1 MKRIAV
7 VLSSMV
13 ASSLLWA
20 TAATAAA
27 AGPRVIVNNARFAN
41 ASRTDGVVVIGDGV
55 ITASGHG
62 FTINKRDRSA
72 DVVIDAKGGLVLPG
86 FHDSHIHMLGGG
98 LSLVR
103 AQLAGPKTL
112 AQLQK
117 VVVDYVKAHPD
128 RPWVLGRGWSYAL
141 VPTGTL
147 PTAKMLDDVVSDR
160 PIYIRA
166 YDGHT
171 GWANSKALQLA
182 GITKATKDPA
192 DGEIVRDADGNPT
205 GALKEG
211 AQDLM
216 DAAMPQPTRAE
227 KKAAL
232 LAAAQHCVALGLTA
246 VDDIVYEVD
255 AFELYSEL
263 EDEGLLPIR
272 VRISPLIEVSPDVA
286 GDLDVYAMWREK
298 LKGHRLLSFGF
309 LKGFVDGV
317 IESKTAFMTAPYHDS
332 DHEVGRPLIPPARLI
347 DLVDHAHARGF
358 QVALHSIGDGAV
370 RLSLDAFEAAAKH
383 YPKMKIRH
391 RIEHIELLH
400 VDDVKRFQKLDV
412 VASMQP
418 YHVNPFGDEPQ
429 KGPWAENLG
438 PERWPMTMPWHTIVD
453 AGGALTFG
461 SDWPVFTANPLH
473 GLAVAVSRRDE
484 DGLPKAGWNAQQVVT
499 VEQALHAY
507 TVERGEIRG
516 PSRTVGTLAPGQ
528 RADVVVLDPK
538 VKLDDVTTWWPGTV
552 SAVIVDGEPRSLQ
565 P

>member
-1 MKRIAV
+1 VKRIAV
-7 VLSSMV
+7 VLSSLIVSSLV
-13 ASSLLWA
+13 AS
-20 TAATAAA
+20 AAA
-27 AGPRVIVNNARFAN
+27 AGPRVIVKNARFAN
-41 ASRTDGVVVIGDGV
+41 SKRTDGVVVIGEGIV
-55 ITASGHG
+55 TASGHG
-62 FTINKRDRSA
+62 FSISKRDRSA
-72 DVVIDAKGGLVLPG
+72 DFIVDAKGGLVLPG

-103 AQLAGPKTL
+103 AQLAGAKTL
-112 AQLQK
+112 PQLQK
-117 VVVDYVKAHPD
+117 VIADYVKAHPD

-147 PTAKMLDDVVSDR
+147 PTAQMLDDVVSDR
-160 PIYIRA
+160 PVFIRA

-171 GWANSKALQLA
+171 GWANTKALQLA

-192 DGEIVRDADGNPT
+192 DGEIVRDKAGNPT

-216 DAAMPQPTRAE
+216 DKAMPQPTREE

-232 LAAAQHCVALGLTA
+232 LAAAEHCLALGLTA
-246 VDDIVYEVD
+246 VDDIIYDVEQ
-255 AFELYSEL
+255 FELYSEL
-263 EDEGLLPIR
+263 EAEGRLPIH
-272 VRISPLIEVSPDVA
+272 VSISPLIEISPDVA
-286 GDLDVYAMWREK
+286 GDLDVYARWRDT

-317 IESKTAFMTAPYHDS
+317 IESKTAYMTAPYHDS
-332 DHEVGRPLIPPARLI
+332 KSEVGRPLIPRARLMT
-347 DLVDHAHARGF
+347 LVDNAHARGF

-370 RLSLDAFEAAAKH
+370 RLSLDAFEAAAKKH
-383 YPKMKIRH
+383 PTIAIRH
-391 RIEHIELLH
+391 RVEHIELLH
-400 VDDVKRFQKLDV
+400 ADDAKRFKQLNV
-412 VASMQP
+412 IASMQP

-438 PERWPMTMPWHTIVD
+438 PERWPMTMPWHTVVD

-484 DGLPKAGWNAQQVVT
+484 AGLPKQGWNAQQAVT
-499 VEQALHAY
+499 VEQGLHAY
-507 TVERGEIRG
+507 TVERGEIGG
-516 PSRTVGTLAPGQ
+516 PSTTVGTLSPGQ
-528 RADVVVLDPK
+528 RADLVILDPK

-552 SAVIVDGEPRSLQ
+552 GAVVVDGAPAYPR

>member
-1 MKRIAV
+1 MKRIAL
-7 VLSSMV
+7 VLSSLLLASV
-13 ASSLLWA
+13 AG
-20 TAATAAA
+20 
-27 AGPRVIVNNARFAN
+27 AGPRVIVKNARFVN
-41 ASRTDGVVVIGDGV
+41 SKREDGLVVMSGGVV
-55 ITASGHG
+55 TASGHG
-62 FTINKRDRSA
+62 FSISKRDHSA
-72 DVVIDAKGGLVLPG
+72 DFIVDAKGGLVLPG

-112 AQLQK
+112 AALQK
-117 VVVDYVKAHPD
+117 VVVDYVKAHPE

-141 VPTGTL
+141 VPTGTM
-147 PTAKMLDDVVSDR
+147 PTAKMLDNVVSDR
-160 PIYIRA
+160 PIFIRA

-171 GWANSKALQLA
+171 GWANTKALQLA

-192 DGEIVRDADGNPT
+192 DGEIVRDNNGNPT

-216 DAAMPQPTRAE
+216 DTAVPQPTREE

-232 LAAAQHCVALGLTA
+232 LAAAEHCLALGLTA
-246 VDDIVYEVD
+246 VDDIIYDVEQ
-255 AFELYSEL
+255 FELYSEL
-263 EDEGLLPIR
+263 EAEGRLPIH
-272 VRISPLIEVSPDVA
+272 VSISPLIEVSPDVA
-286 GDLDVYAMWREK
+286 GDLDVYAQWREK

-317 IESKTAFMTAPYHDS
+317 IESKTAYMTAPYEHS
-332 DHEVGRPLIPPARLI
+332 SSEIGRPLIPRARLMT
-347 DLVDHAHARGF
+347 LVDNAHARGF

-370 RLSLDAFEAAAKH
+370 RLSLDAFEAAAKQH
-383 YPKMKIRH
+383 PTIKLRH

-400 VDDVKRFQKLDV
+400 TDDAKRFKQLNV

-438 PERWPMTMPWHTIVD
+438 AGRWPMTMPWHTIVD

-484 DGLPKAGWNAQQVVT
+484 AGLPKQGWNPHQAVA
-499 VEQALHAY
+499 VEQGLHAY
-507 TVERGEIRG
+507 AVERGEPGG
-516 PSRTVGTLAPGQ
+516 PSTVVGTLSPGQ
-528 RADVVVLDPK
+528 RADIVVLDAK

-552 SAVIVDGEPRSLQ
+552 SAVVVAGEPLYPRQ